1 MEDFVYEKE
10 EEVGE
15 LLKSLF
21 DRWQDE
27 WMYEDLNDYLKA
39 IQKIE
44 PRAFAMIEHP
54 FGVKIKID
62 DRRQII
68 IAIKED

>member
-44 PRAFAMIEHP
+44 PRAFEMLEYP